1 MLLRATI
8 LLVTMWGTAPE
19 HPAKIHLSGTAQLC
33 PDDDARTDSI
43 GVAGVKIF
51 AFDAK
56 RAQKALSSLYT
67 LDNIS
72 WDTDGVQAMRAF
84 NAEFL
89 NLKDVLKQT
98 PKLATA
104 TTSAGGQFQIVVP
117 SVDSVLVFAEAD
129 IDDSPFF
136 FASKVVSTKGHT
148 DLSVVLP
155 MCNKRVP

>member
-8 LLVTMWGTAPE
+8 LLVTFWSTAPK
-19 HPAKIHLSGTAQLC
+19 PAKIHLNGTAQLC

-51 AFDAK
+51 AFDATK
-56 RAQKALSSLYT
+56 AQKALSSLYT

-89 NLKDVLKQT
+89 NLKDVLRRT

-117 SVDSVLVFAEAD
+117 NVDSVLVFAEAD

-136 FASKVVSTKGHT
+136 FASKVVSTKGHA
-148 DLSVVLP
+148 DLNVVLP
-155 MCNKRVP
+155 MCNKRVQ

>member
-8 LLVTMWGTAPE
+8 LLVTFWSTAPKP
-19 HPAKIHLSGTAQLC
+19 PAKIHLNGTAQLC

-51 AFDAK
+51 AFDATK
-56 RAQKALSSLYT
+56 AQKALSSLYT

-89 NLKDVLKQT
+89 NLKDVLRRT

-104 TTSAGGQFQIVVP
+104 TTSTGGQFQIVVP
-117 SVDSVLVFAEAD
+117 NVDSVLVFAEAD

-136 FASKVVSTKGHT
+136 FASKVVSTKGHA
-148 DLSVVLP
+148 DLNVVLP
-155 MCNKRVP
+155 MCNKRVQ